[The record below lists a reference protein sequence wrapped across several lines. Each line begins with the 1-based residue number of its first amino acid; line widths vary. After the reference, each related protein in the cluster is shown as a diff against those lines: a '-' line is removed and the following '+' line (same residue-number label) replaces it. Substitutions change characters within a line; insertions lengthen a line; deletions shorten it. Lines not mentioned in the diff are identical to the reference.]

1 MSDIP
6 SFASIYGGVFIACI
20 GGFAALFFIKGLI
33 ESVKM
38 SREADGKSDSYKKI
52 VRADLSEIEALRRVA
67 VEARYYLLHGGS
79 LADLEMAL
87 SDAGYGGGE

>member
-1 MSDIP
+1 MIDLE
-6 SFASIYGGVFIACI
+6 
-20 GGFAALFFIKGLI
+20 AAKKWF
-33 ESVKM
+33 
-38 SREADGKSDSYKKI
+38 ADGRIVTIDSERYYEAMSEIRAYKI
-52 VRADLSEIEALRRVA
+52 CAAHNDEVAIYLSEIEALRRVA